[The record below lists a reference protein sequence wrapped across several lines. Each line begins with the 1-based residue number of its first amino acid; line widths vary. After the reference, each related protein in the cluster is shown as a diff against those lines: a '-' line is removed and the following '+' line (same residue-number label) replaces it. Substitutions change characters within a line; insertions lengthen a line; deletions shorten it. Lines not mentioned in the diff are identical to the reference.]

1 MYVLL
6 DLQLEERKVKV
17 LYITVNSNYWCQTSL
32 KEYYKKRNFVNTP
45 EPQGSTEQKS
55 NKESDLRF
63 VVQKHDA
70 TRLHYDF
77 RLETKKPGGDV
88 LKSWAVPKG
97 LSLDPKIKRLAVLT
111 EDHPLDYLLFE
122 GIIPEGNYGAG
133 TVIVWDTGTYTTE
146 SDISEQFNQ
155 GKIGF
160 TLHGQK
166 LRGRF
171 YLVKT
176 STENQWLLLKK
187 TDEFD
192 SEEDLTASKPNSV
205 LTGRSNDQL
214 ATKKRQIS
222 KSNPDSGIKGR
233 EERNKHHI
241 ENNNQE
247 ISIPQDF
254 PTNVKPMLATLVDKP
269 FDSKEWV
276 FEVKWDGI
284 RSIFYMQKTKDIL
297 KLESRNGINITH
309 RYPEIVDSLKSVTKC
324 KESAILDG
332 EIVVLNKE
340 GYPDFGSH
348 KERMSVN
355 SNREISR
362 LSKSLPATYY
372 LFDILHLDGNNLQN
386 RSYLDRRRIL
396 NEIISQSND
405 KNSKRVRVSDF
416 IDQEG
421 IGTFENVKKMNLEG
435 IIAKNK
441 FSKYFQG
448 TRSTDWL
455 KIKNTKTQDCVVIGY
470 TPGEGNREKYFGSL
484 ILAVFEQG
492 QLRFAGHTG
501 SGFNTNQLKR
511 AYNTIQ
517 NMRIEKSPI
526 DHIPYT
532 NGKPIW
538 IKPQLVAEIKFDNWT
553 NEKILRAPIFQ
564 RFREDKSPEDCTI
577 QAESRL
583 EEVVVQAGGRSAVMT
598 TAMTMTKPHS
608 LLDSFSNLDKVFW
621 NKTAEHSQLTKGD
634 LIEYYDKASSY
645 ILPHLKD
652 RPLSLS
658 RYPDGINGKSFYHKN
673 WNQSKPD
680 YVKTVKVYSQ
690 TRGDL
695 INYILC
701 NNKETLLWIANLG
714 CIEMHPWYS
723 RVIDS
728 DSCKDSEL
736 DQDKCGL
743 SYPDYIIFDLDP
755 YIYSGNENKGEE
767 PEYNIKGF
775 KSAVEIAYL
784 LKELFDELKIISYVK
799 TSGKTGLH
807 IFVPLIRSYSYDQTR
822 GFAEIVGRILIKRY
836 PQKITTIWD
845 ISQRSGKVFFDY
857 NQNAKGKTIASVFS
871 ARPSVSATVSMPVK
885 WKELDNILPS
895 DLTILTVPNILKRH
909 EDPWKDILERG
920 QDLGKILDNLS
931 PINL

>member
-1 MYVLL
+1 M
-6 DLQLEERKVKV
+6 
-17 LYITVNSNYWCQTSL
+17 
-32 KEYYKKRNFVNTP
+32 
-45 EPQGSTEQKS
+45 
-55 NKESDLRF
+55 
-63 VVQKHDA
+63 
-70 TRLHYDF
+70 
-77 RLETKKPGGDV
+77 
-88 LKSWAVPKG
+88 
-97 LSLDPKIKRLAVLT
+97 
-111 EDHPLDYLLFE
+111 LFE

-133 TVIVWDTGTYTTE
+133 TVIVWDTGTYITK

-155 GKIGF
+155 GKIGI
-160 TLHGQK
+160 TLHGRK

-187 TDEFD
+187 SDEFD
-192 SEEDLTASKPNSV
+192 SEEDLTISKPDSV
-205 LTGRSNDQL
+205 LTGRSNDQITTTTKAKQKSKSSL
-214 ATKKRQIS
+214 DSDIKKRE
-222 KSNPDSGIKGR
+222 K
-233 EERNKHHI
+233 RNNDNI
-241 ENNNQE
+241 ENHTQE
-247 ISIPQDF
+247 IFAPQDF
-254 PTNVKPMLATLVDKP
+254 STNIKPMLATLVDKP
-269 FDSKEWV
+269 FNNKEWV

-284 RSIFYMQKTKDIL
+284 RSIFYMHKTKDML
-297 KLESRNGINITH
+297 KIQSRNGIDITH
-309 RYPEIVDSLKSVTKC
+309 RYPEIVESLKSFIKC
-324 KESAILDG
+324 KESVILDG

-348 KERMSVN
+348 KERMSVH
-355 SNREISR
+355 SDREISR
-362 LSKSLPATYY
+362 LSKNLPATYY

-386 RSYLDRRRIL
+386 RGYLDRRRIL
-396 NEIISQSND
+396 NEVISQSND
-405 KNSKRVRVSDF
+405 KNNKRVRISDF

-448 TRSTDWL
+448 TRSRDWL

-492 QLRFAGHTG
+492 HLRFAGHTG
-501 SGFNTNQLKR
+501 SGFNTNQLER
-511 AYNTIQ
+511 AYNKIQ

-538 IKPQLVAEIKFDNWT
+538 IRPELVAEIKFDNWT
-553 NEKILRAPIFQ
+553 SEKILRAPIFQ
-564 RFREDKSPEDCTI
+564 RFREDKSPEDCI
-577 QAESRL
+577 VQGEGRF
-583 EEVVVQAGGRSAVMT
+583 EEVVVQAGGR
-598 TAMTMTKPHS
+598 TAAATAITNPDS
-608 LLDSFSNLDKVFW
+608 NPLVDSFSNLDKVFW
-621 NKTAEHSQLTKGD
+621 NKTAEHSQLTKRD
-634 LIEYYDKASSY
+634 LIEYYDKTSSY

-673 WNQSKPD
+673 WNQSRPD

-723 RVIDS
+723 RVTDS

-736 DQDKCGL
+736 DEDKCGL
-743 SYPDYIIFDLDP
+743 SFPDYIIFDLDP

-767 PEYNIKGF
+767 PEYNLKGF
-775 KSAVEIAYL
+775 KSTVEIAYH

-822 GFAEIVGRILIKRY
+822 AFAEIVGRILVKRY
-836 PQKITTIWD
+836 PEKITTLWNTT
-845 ISQRSGKVFFDY
+845 QRSGKVFFDY

-885 WKELDNILPS
+885 WKVLNNMLPS
-895 DLTILTVPNILKRH
+895 DFTILTVPNILKRYR
-909 EDPWKDILERG
+909 DPWKDILEKG

-931 PINL
+931 PIKL

>member
-1 MYVLL
+1 MPGS
-6 DLQLEERKVKV
+6 LQD
-17 LYITVNSNYWCQTSL
+17 YH
-32 KEYYKKRNFVNTP
+32 KKRNFTKTP
-45 EPQGSTEQKS
+45 EPQGSTEPKS
-55 NKESDLRF
+55 KEALDLRF

-70 TRLHYDF
+70 TKLHYDF
-77 RLETKKPGGDV
+77 RLETKKGIGGV

-97 LSLDPKIKRLAVLT
+97 ISLDPNVKRLAVLT

-122 GIIPEGNYGAG
+122 GVIPEGNYGAG
-133 TVIVWDTGTYTTE
+133 TVIVWDTGKYTTE
-146 SDISEQFNQ
+146 SDLSELFDK

-160 TLHGQK
+160 TLYGQK

-171 YLVKT
+171 YLVRT

-187 TDEFD
+187 SDQFD
-192 SEEDLTASKPNSV
+192 SKEDLTISRPESV

-214 ATKKRQIS
+214 ATGRKQKD
-222 KSNPDSGIKGR
+222 KSHDIKAL
-233 EERNKHHI
+233 EKTNHTHVKD
-241 ENNNQE
+241 NNQKTP
-247 ISIPQDF
+247 PQNF
-254 PTNVKPMLATLVDKP
+254 PTNIKPMLATLVDEP
-269 FDSKEWV
+269 FNNKDWV

-284 RSIFYMQKTKDIL
+284 RSIFYLHKTKDIL
-297 KLESRNGINITH
+297 KLQSRNGIDITR
-309 RYPEIVDSLKSVTKC
+309 RYPEIIESLKSVINC
-324 KESAILDG
+324 NDSVILDG

-355 SNREISR
+355 SKRDINI

-372 LFDILHLDGNNLQN
+372 LFDILYLDGEDLRNHG
-386 RSYLDRRRIL
+386 YVDRRRIL
-396 NEIISQSND
+396 DEAISQPN
-405 KNSKRVRVSDF
+405 NSSGSKKRIRISDY

-421 IGTFENVKKMNLEG
+421 IIVFEKVKKMGLEG

-441 FSKYFQG
+441 SSKYFQG
-448 TRSTDWL
+448 SRSKDWL

-470 TPGEGNREKYFGSL
+470 TTGEGKREKYFGSL
-484 ILAVFEQG
+484 ILAVYEQG
-492 QLRFAGHTG
+492 RLRFVGHTG
-501 SGFNTNQLKR
+501 SGFNTNQLGR
-511 AYNTIQ
+511 VYNMVQ
-517 NMRIEKSPI
+517 SMRVDKPPI
-526 DHIPYT
+526 DLIPYT
-532 NGKPIW
+532 NGKPTW

-564 RFREDKSPEDCTI
+564 RFREDKSPEECTV
-577 QAESRL
+577 QGERHL
-583 EEVVVQAGGRSAVMT
+583 EEVVVQGEGAAAST
-598 TAMTMTKPHS
+598 TLTINSQPN
-608 LLDSFSNLDKVFW
+608 LLLNSFSNLDKVFW
-621 NKTAEHSQLTKGD
+621 DKTSEHPQLIKKD
-634 LIEYYDKASSY
+634 LIEYYDKVSNY

-658 RYPDGINGKSFYHKN
+658 RYPDGIKGKFFYHKN
-673 WNQSKPD
+673 WNQARPD
-680 YVKTVKVYSQ
+680 YVKTVKVYSGA
-690 TRGDL
+690 RGDI
-695 INYILC
+695 INYILG

-728 DSCKDSEL
+728 DLCKNSDEL
-736 DQDKCGL
+736 DEDKCGL
-743 SYPDYIIFDLDP
+743 SFPDFVIFDLDP

-775 KSAVEIAYL
+775 KSTVGVAFH

-807 IFVPLIRSYSYDQTR
+807 IFVPVIRAYSYDQTR
-822 GFAEIVGRILIKRY
+822 AFAEIVGRILTKRI

-845 ISQRSGKVFFDY
+845 TTRRSGKVFFDY

-885 WKELDNILPS
+885 WKELENILPS
-895 DLTILTVPNILKRH
+895 DFTMLTVPDILKRH
-909 EDPWKDILERG
+909 ADPWRDILEKG
-920 QDLGKILDNLS
+920 QDLAKILDNLTS
-931 PINL
+931 VKL